1 MCKLPS
7 YRVVIIG
14 YINAGFAQHLIAGPR
29 NNAEK
34 VFDELRREEP
44 VFKKLLEVVLHF
56 GTKF

>member
-1 MCKLPS
+1 MLDSPNILS
-7 YRVVIIG
+7 LDH
-14 YINAGFAQHLIAGPR
+14 ATMLT
-29 NNAEK
+29 K